1 MNRQDQSTHT
11 WKKNILNLASDEA
24 SNAQAGCKQHGR
36 RGARKVKGK
45 PPPSSLPPPIPP
57 SPLSPPPLPERGKVG
72 NASRHAPLPPFQ
84 TSFETPLL
92 LSVSQRPPPP
102 TPPPPSAPF
111 SRRPPSPKKLA
122 RKGHIRMA
130 YIFPPPRFI
139 RRLDYA
145 CASSPAPW

>member
-1 MNRQDQSTHT
+1 MQATR
-11 WKKNILNLASDEA
+11 KK
-24 SNAQAGCKQHGR
+24 
-36 RGARKVKGK
+36 RGEKGK
-45 PPPSSLPPPIPP
+45 RETAAVITTTTD
-57 SPLSPPPLPERGKVG
+57 SPLSPPPLPERRKVG

-130 YIFPPPRFI
+130 YIFPPPPFYPTVGLRLRFLT
-139 RRLDYA
+139 RPLV
-145 CASSPAPW
+145 ASALQNKHTYFVHALQSVQVRHGGKR